1 MSLEIH
7 PLLLAEGETDTSF
20 VVWGNTPGERVKI
33 SVSAFLILGGE
44 TPILVDAGMKV
55 PGGRIEDGFFVFTQ
69 TAEQTLEARL
79 AEYDLKPGDIGTLV
93 FTHLHIDHTGFMRNL
108 PRARMV
114 VQRRELQYAAA
125 PHFPTSMYLRA
136 DISALVD
143 PLVDRIDF
151 VEGDHQL
158 TDSIRLSWTGGHS
171 PGHQQVEVALDSGR
185 AVICGDNV
193 YLIDPGLTRQMAPG
207 YVTSIEENQRAIAR
221 LRHEADY
228 VLPSHDFAIYES
240 YPDGLR

>member
-1 MSLEIH
+1 MALEIH

-20 VVWGNTPGERVKI
+20 VVWGHTPGERVKI
-33 SVSAFLILGGE
+33 AVSAFLILGGE

-55 PGGRIEDGFFVFTQ
+55 PGGRIEDGVFVFTQ
-69 TAEQTLEARL
+69 APEQMLEARL
-79 AEYDLKPGDIGTLV
+79 AEHGLEPGDIGALV
-93 FTHLHIDHTGFMRNL
+93 FTHLHIDHAGFMSEL
-108 PRARMV
+108 PRARIV

-125 PHFPTSMYLRA
+125 PHFPASMYFRPHV
-136 DISALVD
+136 SALVD
-143 PLVDRIDF
+143 PLFDRIDF

-158 TDSIRLSWTGGHS
+158 TDSIKLSWTGGHS

-193 YLIDPGLTRQMAPG
+193 YLIDPGLTQQMSPG

-228 VLPSHDFAIYES
+228 VLPSHDLSVYER
-240 YPDGLR
+240 YPAGLR